1 MLIEHHLTPYISQV
15 TNSTAAD
22 DFFST
27 NSVVSFGNG
36 VTSASATLI
45 LVNDAIPE
53 GNETFI
59 VQITSTRYGAE
70 IGSQN
75 TLILVVRANDEP
87 YGRFQFDQVGEE
99 CGCWE
104 VTHSTSIFFFL
115 SLILFML
122 PPFFNPTFF
131 SLLHFFPS
139 IPPSFLSLSV
149 PPSLPSSLTS
159 LSLSLLLLSSF
170 LSFQSSL
177 AVIVSEPLTSGT
189 PINLTVTRGPG
200 VFGRVTVDFEASKDI
215 FF

>member
-1 MLIEHHLTPYISQV
+1 MLSILIEHHLTPYVSQV

-27 NSVVSFGNG
+27 NNVVFFGNG

-104 VTHSTSIFFFL
+104 VTCSTSIFFFL

-122 PPFFNPTFF
+122 PPSFNPTFF
-131 SLLHFFPS
+131 ALLHFLSPFPS
-139 IPPSFLSLSV
+139 ISPSFLPLSLPPSLSSSLNSLSLFFFFFSSPSFLS
-149 PPSLPSSLTS
+149 SLH
-159 LSLSLLLLSSF
+159 
-170 LSFQSSL
+170 
-177 AVIVSEPLTSGT
+177 
-189 PINLTVTRGPG
+189 
-200 VFGRVTVDFEASKDI
+200 
-215 FF
+215 